1 MILLKYHDNTST
13 KQVKLKHINI
23 TIIVLFIAVLIC
35 SAEKP
40 NFIFIVADDVGYA
53 DTGFTGSKVV
63 DTPNLDRLARNG
75 VIFDNGYV
83 THPYCGPSRAGLI
96 TGRYQ
101 ARFGLEINLSYSP
114 YDLHQGLPLDEK
126 TFAERLK
133 PAGYRTGMIG
143 KWHLGASEPYH
154 PNNRGFDYF
163 YGFLSGGHDYFP
175 SMVTTHPKLLMANGE
190 PHYSNNEGGTL
201 PLLRNM
207 NTAEFDG
214 YLTTALSQD
223 AARFVQENDQP
234 FCLYLAYN
242 APHGPLHAP
251 KALVEKY
258 KEREDEILRATYLA
272 MIDSMDQGIGLLIEA
287 LEKSGKL
294 DNTLIF
300 FLSDNGGVY
309 GKPGYTQET
318 WADNEPFRD
327 GKGSMREG
335 GVHVPFI
342 AHWPKGFPKGIRYPH
357 LVSSLDMATTAIALA
372 NGDASGKAMD
382 GVNLEP
388 YLNQKKTG
396 VPHKALFWRAVNGIL
411 WCVRTAEAKLM
422 LQTYGSNDLEL
433 YDMINDPYET
443 TNIIDENP
451 EKRAELAAL
460 WNEWN
465 TGNETCYLL
474 QAYDY
479 QKERMQMYEDL
490 HTRLK
495 QKAEAIQPRVV
506 K

>member
-1 MILLKYHDNTST
+1 MTIRKHFGIFSFILSG
-13 KQVKLKHINI
+13 
-23 TIIVLFIAVLIC
+23 VLF
-35 SAEKP
+35 AESRP
-40 NFIFIVADDVGYA
+40 NFLFIVADDVGYA
-53 DTGFTGSKVV
+53 DTGFTGSEVV
-63 DTPNLDRLARNG
+63 ETPNLDRLAGNG
-75 VIFDNGYV
+75 VIFENGYV

-101 ARFGLEINLSYSP
+101 ARFGMEINLSYSP

-175 SMVTTHPKLLMANGE
+175 SMVTTHPKLLLPNGQ

-201 PLLRNM
+201 PLLRNR
-207 NTAEFDG
+207 NSAEFAE
-214 YLTTALSQD
+214 YLTTALSKD
-223 AARFVQENDQP
+223 AARFVSESKQP

-258 KEREDEILRATYLA
+258 RKRESNLLRATYLA
-272 MIDSMDQGIGLLIEA
+272 MIDSMDQGIGRVLDA
-287 LEKSGKL
+287 LGESGKL
-294 DNTLIF
+294 ENTLIF

-309 GKPGYTQET
+309 RKPGYEHED
-318 WADNEPFRD
+318 WADNGPFRD

-335 GVHVPFI
+335 GSHVPFI
-342 AHWPKGFPKGIRYPH
+342 AHWPQGFPKGITYPH
-357 LVSSLDMATTAIALA
+357 LVSSLDLAATAVALGG
-372 NGDASGKAMD
+372 GDASGNTMD

-388 YLNQKKTG
+388 YLNARVKG
-396 VPHKALFWRAVNGIL
+396 IPHQALFWRAVNGAN
-411 WCVRTAEAKLM
+411 WCVRTPEAKLFPAEF
-422 LQTYGSNDLEL
+422 GSSELEL
-433 YDMINDPYET
+433 YDMVNDPYET
-443 TNIIDENP
+443 TNIIEAHP

-465 TGNETCYLL
+465 AQNEPCYLL

-479 QKERMQMYEDL
+479 QKERMRLYEDL
-490 HTRLK
+490 HERLK
-495 QKAEAIQPRVV
+495 QKVKNLQPKVV

>member
-1 MILLKYHDNTST
+1 MKKTLIS
-13 KQVKLKHINI
+13 
-23 TIIVLFIAVLIC
+23 IVSFMMVAALFAD
-35 SAEKP
+35 KRP
-40 NFIFIVADDVGYA
+40 NFLFIVADDLGYA
-53 DTGFTGSKVV
+53 DAGFNGSTVV
-63 DTPNLDRLARNG
+63 DTPNLDRLAHNG
-75 VIFDNGYV
+75 VIFKNAYV

-101 ARFGLEINLSYSP
+101 ARFGMEINLSYSP
-114 YDLHQGLPLDEK
+114 YDQHQGLPLDEK
-126 TFAERLK
+126 TFATRLK

-143 KWHLGASEPYH
+143 KWHLGAAEPYH

-175 SMVTTHPKLLMANGE
+175 SMVTTHPKLVTENGQ

-207 NTAEFDG
+207 NTAEFEE
-214 YLTTALSQD
+214 YLTTALSKD
-223 AARFVQENDQP
+223 AARFVQGGEAP

-258 KEREDEILRATYLA
+258 RKREANLLRATYLA
-272 MIDSMDQGIGLLIEA
+272 MIDSIDQGIGLVIDA
-287 LEKSGKL
+287 LEASGKL

-309 GKPGYTQET
+309 GKEGYEHET
-318 WADNEPFRD
+318 WADNTPFRD

-335 GVHVPFI
+335 GSHVPFI
-342 AHWPKGFPKGIRYPH
+342 AHWPDGFPKGVTYPH
-357 LVSSLDMATTAIALA
+357 LVSSLDLAATAVGLA
-372 NGDASGKAMD
+372 EGDASGKPMD

-388 YLNQKKTG
+388 YLNDRVEG
-396 VPHKALFWRAVNGIL
+396 MPHAALFWRAVNGAT
-411 WCVRTAEAKLM
+411 WCVRTPEAKLFPSA
-422 LQTYGSNDLEL
+422 YGSEDLEL
-433 YDMINDPYET
+433 YDMVNDPYES
-443 TNIIDENP
+443 TNRIDVDP
-451 EKRAELAAL
+451 GKRAELAAL

-465 TGNETCYLL
+465 AQNEACYLL

-479 QKERMQMYEDL
+479 QKERLKMYRNL
-490 HTRLK
+490 HERLK
-495 QKAEAIQPRVV
+495 EKVKQLQPKVV

>member
-1 MILLKYHDNTST
+1 MNNKIFTIALIFALAGIL
-13 KQVKLKHINI
+13 
-23 TIIVLFIAVLIC
+23 F
-35 SAEKP
+35 AENRP
-40 NFIFIVADDVGYA
+40 NFLFIVADDLGYA
-53 DTGFTGSKVV
+53 DVGFHGSTIV
-63 DTPNLDRLARNG
+63 DTPNLDRLAQEG
-75 VIFDNGYV
+75 VIFTNGYV

-101 ARFGLEINLSYSP
+101 ARFGMEINLSYSP

-143 KWHLGASEPYH
+143 KWHLGAAEPYH

-175 SMVTTHPKLLMANGE
+175 SMVSTHPKLMTESGQ

-207 NTAEFDG
+207 NTAEFEE
-214 YLTTALSQD
+214 YLTTALSKD
-223 AARFVQENDQP
+223 AARFVQQGDAP

-251 KALVEKY
+251 QALVEKY
-258 KEREDEILRATYLA
+258 RKREPNLLRATYLA
-272 MIDSMDQGIGLLIEA
+272 MIDSMDQGIGLVVDA
-287 LEKSGKL
+287 LEQSGKL
-294 DNTLIF
+294 ENTLIF

-309 GKPGYTQET
+309 GKEGYAHET
-318 WADNEPFRD
+318 WADNTPFRD

-335 GVHVPFI
+335 GSHVPFI
-342 AHWPKGFPKGIRYPH
+342 AHWPEGFPKGISYTH
-357 LVSSLDMATTAIALA
+357 LVSSLDLAATAVALA
-372 NGDASGKAMD
+372 EGDTSGEPLD

-388 YLNQKKTG
+388 YLNQRLSG
-396 VPHKALFWRAVNGIL
+396 SPHKALFWRAVNGAT
-411 WCVRTAEAKLM
+411 WCVRTPEAKLFPSA
-422 LQTYGSNDLEL
+422 YGSEDLEL
-433 YDMINDPYET
+433 YDMVQDPYET
-443 TNIIDENP
+443 TNRIDERP
-451 EKRAELAAL
+451 EQRAQLAAL

-465 TGNETCYLL
+465 AQNEACYLL

-479 QKERMQMYEDL
+479 QKERMKMYRNL
-490 HTRLK
+490 HDRLK
-495 QKAEAIQPRVV
+495 EKIKGLAPKVV
-506 K
+506 E

>member
-1 MILLKYHDNTST
+1 MKKTLISLVSFMVVLLLHAADRPNF
-13 KQVKLKHINI
+13 
-23 TIIVLFIAVLIC
+23 LFII
-35 SAEKP
+35 
-40 NFIFIVADDVGYA
+40 ADDVGYA
-53 DTGFTGSKVV
+53 DTGFTGSGVV
-63 DTPNLDRLARNG
+63 DTPNLHSLAKDG
-75 VIFDNGYV
+75 VIFKNGYV

-101 ARFGLEINLSYSP
+101 ARFGMEINLSYSP

-175 SMVTTHPKLLMANGE
+175 SMVSTHPKLLLSNGQ

-207 NTAEFDG
+207 NTAEFKE
-214 YLTTALSQD
+214 YLTTALSKD
-223 AARFVQENDQP
+223 AARFVQDGEQP

-242 APHGPLHAP
+242 APHGPLYAP
-251 KALVEKY
+251 RALVEKY
-258 KEREDEILRATYLA
+258 RKRESNLQRATYLA
-272 MIDSMDQGIGLLIEA
+272 MIDSMDQGIGLVLQA
-287 LEKSGKL
+287 LEVSGKL

-309 GKPGYTQET
+309 GKPGYEDEN
-318 WADNEPFRD
+318 WADNGPFRD

-335 GVHVPFI
+335 GSHVPFI
-342 AHWPKGFPKGIRYPH
+342 AHWPQGFPQGIIYPH
-357 LVSSLDMATTAIALA
+357 LVSSLDLAATAVALA
-372 NGDASGKAMD
+372 DGDASGKAMD

-388 YLNQKKTG
+388 YLNARAEG
-396 VPHKALFWRAVNGIL
+396 IPHEALFWRAVNGAT
-411 WCVRTAEAKLM
+411 WCVRTPEAKLYPSE
-422 LQTYGSNDLEL
+422 YGSDELEL
-433 YDMINDPYET
+433 YDMVNDPYESTNRIGDLPEQRQKLT
-443 TNIIDENP
+443 T
-451 EKRAELAAL
+451 L

-465 TGNETCYLL
+465 AQNEACYLL

-479 QKERMQMYEDL
+479 QKERMRLYEDL
-490 HTRLK
+490 HKGLK
-495 QKAEAIQPRVV
+495 QKVMNLKPKVV

>member
-1 MILLKYHDNTST
+1 MKKTLISIGLFVMVSALYADNR
-13 KQVKLKHINI
+13 
-23 TIIVLFIAVLIC
+23 
-35 SAEKP
+35 P
-40 NFIFIVADDVGYA
+40 NFLFIVADDLGYA
-53 DTGFTGSKVV
+53 DAGFNGSTVV
-63 DTPNLDRLARNG
+63 DTPNLDRLAHNG
-75 VIFDNGYV
+75 VIFKNGYV

-101 ARFGLEINLSYSP
+101 ARFGMEINLSYSP
-114 YDLHQGLPLDEK
+114 YDQHQGLPLDEK

-143 KWHLGASEPYH
+143 KWHLGAAEPYH

-175 SMVTTHPKLLMANGE
+175 SMVTTHPKLVTENGQ

-207 NTAEFDG
+207 NTAEFEE
-214 YLTTALSQD
+214 YLTTALSKD
-223 AARFVQENDQP
+223 AARFVQDGEAP

-258 KEREDEILRATYLA
+258 RKRESNLLRATYLA
-272 MIDSMDQGIGLLIEA
+272 MIDSMDQGIGLVIDA
-287 LEKSGKL
+287 LETSGKL

-309 GKPGYTQET
+309 GKEDYEHET
-318 WADNEPFRD
+318 WADNTPFRD

-335 GVHVPFI
+335 GSHVPFI
-342 AHWPKGFPKGIRYPH
+342 AHWPDGLPQGMTYPH
-357 LVSSLDMATTAIALA
+357 LVSSLDLAATAVALA
-372 NGDASGKAMD
+372 EGDASGKAMD

-388 YLNQKKTG
+388 YLNDRVEG
-396 VPHKALFWRAVNGIL
+396 IPHAALFWRAVNGAT
-411 WCVRTAEAKLM
+411 WCVRTPEAKLFPSA
-422 LQTYGSNDLEL
+422 YGSEELEL
-433 YDMINDPYET
+433 YDMVNDPYES
-443 TNIIDENP
+443 TNRIDADP
-451 EKRAELAAL
+451 GKRAKLAAL

-465 TGNETCYLL
+465 AQNESCYLL
-474 QAYDY
+474 QSYDY
-479 QKERMQMYEDL
+479 QKERLKMYRNL
-490 HTRLK
+490 HERLK
-495 QKAEAIQPRVV
+495 EKVKHLQPKVV

>member
-1 MILLKYHDNTST
+1 MKKILIS
-13 KQVKLKHINI
+13 
-23 TIIVLFIAVLIC
+23 IVSFVIVASLFAD
-35 SAEKP
+35 KRP
-40 NFIFIVADDVGYA
+40 NFLFIVADDLGYA
-53 DTGFTGSKVV
+53 DAGFNGSTIV
-63 DTPNLDRLARNG
+63 DTPNLDRLAFNG
-75 VIFDNGYV
+75 VIFKNGYV

-101 ARFGLEINLSYSP
+101 ARFGMEINLSYSP
-114 YDLHQGLPLDEK
+114 YDIHQGLPLDEK
-126 TFAERLK
+126 TFAVRLK

-143 KWHLGASEPYH
+143 KWHLGAAESYH

-175 SMVTTHPKLLMANGE
+175 SMVTTHPKLVTESGQ

-207 NTAEFDG
+207 NTAEFEE
-214 YLTTALSQD
+214 YLTTALSKD
-223 AARFVQENDQP
+223 AARFVQEGEAP

-251 KALVEKY
+251 RALVEKY
-258 KEREDEILRATYLA
+258 RKREANLLRATYLA
-272 MIDSMDQGIGLLIEA
+272 MIDSMDQGIGLVIDA
-287 LEKSGKL
+287 LEASGKL

-309 GKPGYTQET
+309 GKEGYEHET
-318 WADNEPFRD
+318 WADNTPFRD

-335 GVHVPFI
+335 GSHVPFI
-342 AHWPKGFPKGIRYPH
+342 AHWPNGFPKGVTYPH
-357 LVSSLDMATTAIALA
+357 LVSSLDLAATAVVLA
-372 NGDASGKAMD
+372 EGDASGKPMD

-388 YLNQKKTG
+388 YVNDRVEG
-396 VPHKALFWRAVNGIL
+396 IPHAALFWRAVNGAT
-411 WCVRTAEAKLM
+411 WCVRTPEAKLFPSA
-422 LQTYGSNDLEL
+422 YGSEDLEL
-433 YDMINDPYET
+433 YDMVNDPYES
-443 TNIIDENP
+443 TNRIYVDP
-451 EKRAELAAL
+451 VKRAELAAL

-465 TGNETCYLL
+465 AQNEACYLL

-479 QKERMQMYEDL
+479 QKERLKMYRNL
-490 HTRLK
+490 HERLK
-495 QKAEAIQPRVV
+495 EKVKHLQPKVV

>member
-1 MILLKYHDNTST
+1 MKKTFISIVTF
-13 KQVKLKHINI
+13 VWVA
-23 TIIVLFIAVLIC
+23 VLF
-35 SAEKP
+35 AENRP
-40 NFIFIVADDVGYA
+40 NFLFIVADDLGYSDA
-53 DTGFTGSKVV
+53 GFNGSTVV
-63 DTPNLDRLARNG
+63 DTPNLDRLAQDG
-75 VIFDNGYV
+75 IIFKNGYV

-101 ARFGLEINLSYSP
+101 ARFGMEINLSYSP

-143 KWHLGASEPYH
+143 KWHLGAAEPYH

-175 SMVTTHPKLLMANGE
+175 SMVTTHPKLVTESGQ

-207 NTAEFDG
+207 NTAEFEE
-214 YLTTALSQD
+214 YLTTALSKD
-223 AARFVQENDQP
+223 AARFVQEGEAP

-251 KALVEKY
+251 KVLVDKY
-258 KEREDEILRATYLA
+258 RKREPNLLRATYLA
-272 MIDSMDQGIGLLIEA
+272 MIDSMDQGIGLVVDA
-287 LEKSGKL
+287 LEASGKL

-309 GKPGYTQET
+309 GKVGYAHET
-318 WADNEPFRD
+318 WADNSPFRD

-335 GVHVPFI
+335 GSHVPFI
-342 AHWPKGFPKGIRYPH
+342 AHWPRGFPKGILYPH
-357 LVSSLDMATTAIALA
+357 LVSSLDLAATAVALA
-372 NGDASGKAMD
+372 EGDASGKPMD

-388 YLNQKKTG
+388 YLNDRVEG
-396 VPHKALFWRAVNGIL
+396 IPHKALFWRAVNGAT
-411 WCVRTAEAKLM
+411 WCVRTPEAKLFPAE
-422 LQTYGSNDLEL
+422 YGSSDLEL
-433 YDMINDPYET
+433 YDMVMDPYES
-443 TNIIDENP
+443 TNRIDERP
-451 EKRAELAAL
+451 EQRRELAAL

-465 TGNETCYLL
+465 AGNEACYFL

-479 QKERMQMYEDL
+479 QKERLKMYRNL
-490 HTRLK
+490 HDSLK
-495 QKAEAIQPRVV
+495 EKVKHLQPKVV
-506 K
+506 E